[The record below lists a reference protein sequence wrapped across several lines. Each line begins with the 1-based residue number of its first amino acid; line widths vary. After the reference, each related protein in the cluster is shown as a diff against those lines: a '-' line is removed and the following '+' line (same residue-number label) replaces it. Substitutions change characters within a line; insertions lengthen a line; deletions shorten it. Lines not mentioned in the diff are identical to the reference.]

1 MEVEKF
7 AQDLDQNTN
16 LPEAFNNYDLTE
28 EEKSNLKLLDGSRKL
43 QQIIDKIQEIQN
55 VKEQKSNSYKQG
67 S

>member
-43 QQIIDKIQEIQN
+43 
-55 VKEQKSNSYKQG
+55 
-67 S
+67 